1 LGRRPASLGSRK
13 TRVKPRVELAGSEY
27 ALLCQDGHG
36 DRSRWQV
43 CCVAVGDYNMPF
55 PLCLSLPTDT
65 SYSRRRLS
73 GAQRCERRR
82 PAEGP
87 SPCGPKRSQTAAE
100 PLLVVHRQLG
110 AKAEEGDAGHGI
122 ECATH
127 GPAGGYAAGS
137 RKTGDDTEKVQQ
149 RSAAWLSSSA
159 TSAGVMGAAEELG
172 QHSEVEDKHLEVGDV
187 GYEPLPPARGRT
199 DGRVFSWSN
208 GRYRPAADLSA

>member
-1 LGRRPASLGSRK
+1 LGRRPASLGRERPVSSLASSSPGASTPFSVGWSRRPL
-13 TRVKPRVELAGSEY
+13 TMGSLQRRCWRLQH
-27 ALLCQDGHG
+27 AIPSL
-36 DRSRWQV
+36 
-43 CCVAVGDYNMPF
+43 PI
-55 PLCLSLPTDT
+55 LPTDT